1 VFNEKYMQEA
11 QLTMT
16 LKHGPRKAYM
26 YLGIEESCDIQHK
39 KGTEKLEKEYLR
51 TLKLYLR
58 TE

>member
-1 VFNEKYMQEA
+1 MQEA